1 MLLVGGSTIALG
13 CSYAIQVELYREAP
27 FFSGFACVRGAAF
40 LASIW
45 LLLSKTVRAELA
57 GLAGSMDAGSRAL
70 FVANQAVGFVGLLLI
85 NGALVYTSAVAV
97 SALAAVQYAAVAIAG
112 TLEGLLG
119 LSREQSARISR
130 PSRAHY
136 AGLVLIVMG
145 TIFVAF

>member
-1 MLLVGGSTIALG
+1 
-13 CSYAIQVELYREAP
+13 
-27 FFSGFACVRGAAF
+27 
-40 LASIW
+40 
-45 LLLSKTVRAELA
+45 
-57 GLAGSMDAGSRAL
+57 MDAGSRAL